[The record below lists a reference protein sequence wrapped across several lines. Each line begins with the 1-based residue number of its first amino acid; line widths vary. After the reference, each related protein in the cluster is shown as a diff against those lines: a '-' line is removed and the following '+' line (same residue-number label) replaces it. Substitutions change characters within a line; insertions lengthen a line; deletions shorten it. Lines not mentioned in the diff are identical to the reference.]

1 MAWFG
6 NSTALDGNLLAV
18 GAPFYIESNKLRGA
32 VYVFEWNG
40 TTWHLEQK
48 LVPPADK
55 PMGGFGADVDLD
67 GGTLL
72 VGAPTMSTI
81 GQASGSGRA
90 YAYVR
95 DPATKT
101 WSLQGTFTAATGTAY
116 GNEVELSGDRALV
129 TVRSGLSPQGI
140 AHIYERTGSTWSAG
154 TELVPQGLTGSDAFG
169 YAIALAGDQAFAS
182 APAGD
187 DFGDKSGRVHVFT
200 NQAGAWS
207 QTETF
212 HSPAPAAGEAFGGS
226 MAGDAMRVLVGTTWD
241 TRAYVFE
248 LGAGSGGSGGSAGG
262 GSGGSVAA
270 GGSGGGAGT
279 SSFGGTAGAI
289 GTGGAAGSASGGTG
303 ATSAGGSGGSIA
315 FGGAAGTGAQPAA
328 ASNDDGGGCGC
339 RTPARGPTPS
349 SRWFVL
355 LAVLALGCARRRI
368 TG

>member
-1 MAWFG
+1 
-6 NSTALDGNLLAV
+6 
-18 GAPFYIESNKLRGA
+18 
-32 VYVFEWNG
+32 
-40 TTWHLEQK
+40 
-48 LVPPADK
+48 
-55 PMGGFGADVDLD
+55 
-67 GGTLL
+67 
-72 VGAPTMSTI
+72 
-81 GQASGSGRA
+81 
-90 YAYVR
+90 VR